1 MPDPG
6 EHMTPEKDVKKDS
19 EESGGDKPLEGDLS
33 ANADKPEETNA
44 AADDAIDGVVD
55 GSASTFANDAS
66 ASPQPNDI
74 DRAASAQSAA
84 DEAIAKAMNG
94 GDDPLGFG
102 DQRME
107 GDPLAGDGAGEADPV
122 AGGDEVSILQA
133 QLGESEAK
141 VANHADQLLRL
152 QAEMENQRKRAQ
164 NDVTK
169 AHKFALEKIAIDL
182 LPVKDSLEMG
192 LLAATGADAEPSKII
207 EGSELTLKMLAQAL
221 EKYNIVEINPVDEKF
236 DPEFHQ
242 AMSMQP
248 VEGKEPNTV
257 ASVMQK
263 GYTLNDRLIR
273 PALVMVAK

>member
-1 MPDPG
+1 
-6 EHMTPEKDVKKDS
+6 
-19 EESGGDKPLEGDLS
+19 LS
-33 ANADKPEETNA
+33 ALK
-44 AADDAIDGVVD
+44 
-55 GSASTFANDAS
+55 
-66 ASPQPNDI
+66 
-74 DRAASAQSAA
+74 
-84 DEAIAKAMNG
+84 
-94 GDDPLGFG
+94 
-102 DQRME
+102 
-107 GDPLAGDGAGEADPV
+107 
-122 AGGDEVSILQA
+122 A
-133 QLGESEAK
+133 QLGESEAR
-141 VANHADQLLRL
+141 VATQQDQLLRM

-169 AHKFALEKIAIDL
+169 AHKFALEKIALDL

-192 LLAATGADAEPSKII
+192 LQAATAEDAEPAKIV

-221 EKYNIVEINPVDEKF
+221 EKYNIVEVNPIDEKF